1 MKLVLSL
8 LFVCL
13 TSATALAQ
21 TPAASPGT
29 ATPAGGPMTS
39 ILPDLD
45 KLQAAASQTNTDIG
59 RMRIDKWKTDGESKR
74 QAQSNADSLQRNLT
88 SALPALIDNVRSA
101 PQDLTAGFKL
111 YRNLNAL
118 YDVLGSFT
126 ESAGAFGP
134 KPDYEALL
142 QQLQVI
148 DAVRRDLGDSLERLT
163 AASQSELSQLRT
175 QVRALQKAAAAAP
188 APPKKVV
195 VDDTQPAKKT
205 VHKKKPP
212 ATSSGSDSGNSTGTA
227 QQAPKS

>member
-1 MKLVLSL
+1 
-8 LFVCL
+8 
-13 TSATALAQ
+13 
-21 TPAASPGT
+21 
-29 ATPAGGPMTS
+29 MTS

>member
-1 MKLVLSL
+1 
-8 LFVCL
+8 
-13 TSATALAQ
+13 
-21 TPAASPGT
+21 
-29 ATPAGGPMTS
+29 MTS

-227 QQAPKS
+227 QQAPKSLEHFGRLRGLLQ